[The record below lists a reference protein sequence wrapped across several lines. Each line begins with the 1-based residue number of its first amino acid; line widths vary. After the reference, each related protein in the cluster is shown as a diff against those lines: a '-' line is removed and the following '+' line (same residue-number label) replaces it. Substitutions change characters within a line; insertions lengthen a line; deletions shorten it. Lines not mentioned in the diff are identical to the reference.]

1 VPRLAAPRST
11 CLLLG
16 CPPLRALQLA
26 DFNFDGY
33 TDVMMVSQDGIWG
46 WAQVGWGWACGS
58 WAWVCG
64 STQLH

>member
-1 VPRLAAPRST
+1 VPRLDVLLPA
-11 CLLLG
+11 CLPLV

-46 WAQVGWGWACGS
+46 WAQVGWGWEG
-58 WAWVCG
+58 V
-64 STQLH
+64 STQLQ